1 MKYIKW
7 FKEISENDL
16 LLVGE
21 KAYNISQL
29 YNLKFTTPS
38 GFVITSEAHREFLL
52 RTGVQRQIDKALDN
66 LESDKEDGTK
76 IFEKIKEIILKT
88 NIPEEIEQEIIKSYH
103 NMNIDPALVSIPKET
118 FQFIKV
124 GRDIPYVAVRI
135 SMDNLNSNDIFLN
148 IKGGPDL
155 INAIK
160 NSWASI
166 YSQSVKKDNSSSE
179 ELVAPLIIQRMI
191 NSDRSA
197 ICSSNGEEVIIKA
210 AYGLASSLT
219 SIPANLYRVDKNN
232 FRIKG
237 KTINRQEFIFT
248 ISELTNKIIKKDV
261 LEEKSRNLVLN
272 EEEIKKLAYLTKKI
286 ENYYKEP
293 QEIEFAIENGIV
305 YVIQTKPIKD
315 SIEST
320 KIEKTDGEEL
330 FLYRIRIK
338 NIKNNGEKQLEYVM
352 KSEKDAIE
360 RCKEE
365 NQEEWVIGEITRVYE
380 VDGRKILLKKK

>member
-16 LLVGE
+16 SLVGE

-52 RTGVQRQIDKALDN
+52 RTGVKRQIDKALEDLN
-66 LESDKEDGTK
+66 DVNKEK
-76 IFEKIKEIILKT
+76 IGEKIKGIILKA
-88 NIPEEIEQEIIKSYH
+88 NIPEEIEQEILQSYH
-103 NMNIDPALVSIPKET
+103 NMNIDPSLVNVPKET
-118 FQFIKV
+118 FTFIKV
-124 GRDIPYVAVRI
+124 GRDLPYVAVRT
-135 SMDNLNSNDIFLN
+135 SMNNLNENEVFLN
-148 IKGGPDL
+148 IRGGNDL

-166 YSQSVKKDNSSSE
+166 YSQLLKKDNISSE
-179 ELVAPLIIQRMI
+179 ELVVSLIIQRMI
-191 NSDRSA
+191 NSDKSV
-197 ICSSNGEEVIIKA
+197 ICSSNEEEVIIKA
-210 AYGLASSLT
+210 AYGLVYSLT
-219 SIPANLYRVDKNN
+219 STPANLYIVDKNN

-261 LEEKSRNLVLN
+261 LEERSRSLVLN

-286 ENYYKEP
+286 ENYYKKP
-293 QEIEFAIENGIV
+293 QEIEFAIKNGLI
-305 YVIQTKPIKD
+305 YVIQTKPVKD
-315 SIEST
+315 IIET
-320 KIEKTDGEEL
+320 EKVDDERL
-330 FLYRIRIK
+330 FLFRIRIK
-338 NIKNNGEKQLEYVM
+338 NISNKEEKQVEYVM
-352 KSEKDAIE
+352 KSEEDAIE

-365 NQEEWVIGEITRVYE
+365 NKEDGWVISEITRVYE
-380 VDGRKILLKKK
+380 VDGHKILFK

>member
-7 FKEISENDL
+7 FKEISESDL
-16 LLVGE
+16 SLVGE

-52 RTGVQRQIDKALDN
+52 RTGVQRQIDKALGDLN
-66 LESDKEDGTK
+66 DINKEMIK
-76 IFEKIKEIILKT
+76 EKVKEIILKT
-88 NIPEEIEQEIIKSYH
+88 NIPEEIEQEILQSYH
-103 NMNIDPALVSIPKET
+103 NMNIDPSLVNVPKET

-124 GRDIPYVAVRI
+124 GRDIPYVAVRT
-135 SMDNLNSNDIFLN
+135 SMNDLSANAVFLN
-148 IKGGPDL
+148 IKGGNDL
-155 INAIK
+155 IKAIK

-166 YSQSVKKDNSSSE
+166 YFQSLKKDNISSE
-179 ELVAPLIIQRMI
+179 ELIASLIIQRMI
-191 NSDRSA
+191 NSDKSA

-210 AYGLASSLT
+210 AYGLADSLT

-261 LEEKSRNLVLN
+261 LEEKSRSLVLN

-286 ENYYKEP
+286 ENYHKEP

-305 YVIQTKPIKD
+305 YVIQTKPVKED
-315 SIEST
+315 SIET
-320 KIEKTDGEEL
+320 EKVDDEKL

-338 NIKNNGEKQLEYVM
+338 NTGNKEEKQLEYVM

-365 NQEEWVIGEITRVYE
+365 NQGDGWVIGEITRVYE
-380 VDGRKILLKKK
+380 VDGHKILFKS